1 MEPAAQKIM
10 MQAAKETW
18 RYSSDEVLKE
28 TDKAMNTLEA
38 RANLKVYKI
47 GFGSKEWKEWQKVMF
62 EPAKAKFLE
71 IGGDMALK
79 ILEIV
84 KQYE

>member
-1 MEPAAQKIM
+1 MEPNAQKIM
-10 MQAAKETW
+10 MQAAKEAW

-28 TDKAMNTLEA
+28 TDNAMKTLKA
-38 RANLKVYKI
+38 RANLKVYEI
-47 GFGSKEWKEWQKVMF
+47 AFGSKEWKRWRDVMF
-62 EPAKAKFLE
+62 EPAKAKLLE
-71 IGGDMALK
+71 IGGDMTPK